1 MNSTVCGTT
10 YIHVNSN
17 MEFISSA
24 LSSLHVL
31 SMFASHDKDL
41 NGFLHVH
48 QWMSSISVISL
59 QYPFASTLRR
69 SLNPELSRFIS
80 NRCKTCTYNNSFW
93 CNITVLSSFLI
104 CLLTFSWN
112 NSEKLYQIKIV
123 TIQNEIPLANIVHV
137 NLQHPLL
144 KLKKVFVL

>member
-10 YIHVNSN
+10 YFHVNSN

-69 SLNPELSRFIS
+69 SLNPELRRFIS
-80 NRCKTCTYNNSFW
+80 NRCKTSTYNNSFW
-93 CNITVLSSFLI
+93 CNNYVTMFSHRLLSFQWFI
-104 CLLTFSWN
+104 CGEGFNTKTQDQWIIFSMR
-112 NSEKLYQIKIV
+112 QTKI
-123 TIQNEIPLANIVHV
+123 Q
-137 NLQHPLL
+137 
-144 KLKKVFVL
+144 

>member
-1 MNSTVCGTT
+1 MQNNDVNSRLVDSL
-10 YIHVNSN
+10 NSN

-24 LSSLHVL
+24 QSSLHVL

-80 NRCKTCTYNNSFW
+80 NRCKTSTYNNSFR
-93 CNITVLSSFLI
+93 CNNYVTMYLYRLLSFQWFI
-104 CLLTFSWN
+104 CGEGF
-112 NSEKLYQIKIV
+112 
-123 TIQNEIPLANIVHV
+123 
-137 NLQHPLL
+137 
-144 KLKKVFVL
+144 

>member
-1 MNSTVCGTT
+1 
-10 YIHVNSN
+10 

-69 SLNPELSRFIS
+69 SLNPELRRFIS
-80 NRCKTCTYNNSFW
+80 NRCKTSTYK
-93 CNITVLSSFLI
+93 SFLCNYFVTMQLYRLLSLQCFI
-104 CLLTFSWN
+104 CGEVFHGKYTGPMNYFVDTLN
-112 NSEKLYQIKIV
+112 NYFNKEWSYYNLGLDIK
-123 TIQNEIPLANIVHV
+123 NI
-137 NLQHPLL
+137 
-144 KLKKVFVL
+144 F